1 MATELTTKLVLC
13 VSCVVFVDVHLPLV
27 GLYRALNT
35 EQRKVSE
42 GLAPELGLCHTHA
55 TTVHEKRKAAIWSRA
70 WNANRSNSLELTS
83 DASHTGCTLAQNLL
97 LSI

>member
-1 MATELTTKLVLC
+1 MCFLCGMC
-13 VSCVVFVDVHLPLV
+13 VSFDVHVPLV

-55 TTVHEKRKAAIWSRA
+55 TTVHEKRKAAIWSSA

-83 DASHTGCTLAQNLL
+83 SRPYRLYHSQISTGVLQHV
-97 LSI
+97 